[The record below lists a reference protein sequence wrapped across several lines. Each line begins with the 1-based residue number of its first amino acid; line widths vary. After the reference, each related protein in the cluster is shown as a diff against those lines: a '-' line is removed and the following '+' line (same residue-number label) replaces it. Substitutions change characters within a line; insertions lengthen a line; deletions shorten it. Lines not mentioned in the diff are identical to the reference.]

1 MSAVFILVVIFTSII
16 AIVWIVERE
25 QTKRERNKIEETLRS
40 EEMMRGYEAGTYSI
54 RDNEEEDLPENLK
67 RVRDRLEE
75 GIVDLKK
82 RINNMMPISKER
94 RNI

>member
-40 EEMMRGYEAGTYSI
+40 E
-54 RDNEEEDLPENLK
+54 
-67 RVRDRLEE
+67 
-75 GIVDLKK
+75 
-82 RINNMMPISKER
+82 
-94 RNI
+94 

>member
-40 EEMMRGYEAGTYSI
+40 EEMMRGYEAGTYNLGDKI
-54 RDNEEEDLPENLK
+54 EEDLPENLK
-67 RVRDRLEE
+67 RVRDRLED
-75 GIVDLKK
+75 GFLDLKD
-82 RINNMMPISKER
+82 RIKNISGK
-94 RNI
+94 

>member
-40 EEMMRGYEAGTYSI
+40 EEMMRGYEAGTYNLG
-54 RDNEEEDLPENLK
+54 DEKEEDLPENLK
-67 RVRDRLEE
+67 RVRDRLED
-75 GIVDLKK
+75 GFLDLKD
-82 RINNMMPISKER
+82 RIKTISGK
-94 RNI
+94 